1 MAASEKPSRAKIL
14 SLKRL
19 VDGDAV
25 VTIETANS
33 VRYVFV
39 IGPSQ
44 VEIITQLVSDV
55 VSITQIVPAA
65 AGNQGV

>member
-33 VRYVFV
+33 VRYAFV